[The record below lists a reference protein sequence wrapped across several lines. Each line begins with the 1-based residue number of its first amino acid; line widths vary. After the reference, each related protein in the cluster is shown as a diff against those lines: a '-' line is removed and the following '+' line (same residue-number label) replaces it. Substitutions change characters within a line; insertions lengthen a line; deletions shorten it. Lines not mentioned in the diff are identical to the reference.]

1 MNKRAQILVSIL
13 LVAAVSAAVIL
24 YARSGSS
31 RNDTA
36 GEMAGHQHA
45 APAGGNELN
54 PVRLSDDMAR
64 RIGISFATARL
75 RPLERSLRSVGM
87 VVYDETRLVDVNPK
101 IEGWVERLHVD
112 FTGAVVR
119 KGQPLLDV
127 YSPMLV
133 SAQEELL
140 LARRLV
146 DDTALEPG
154 GQAAPRAQE
163 LLESARRRL
172 DYWDIPQDEIA
183 RIEASGSVTRTIT
196 LPAPASGIVVEK
208 HVVLGARFMPGMNL
222 YRIAD
227 LSRVW
232 IEAEI
237 FEKDLSLIRLG
248 QSARVSFEAY
258 PGESFSALVTY
269 VYPTVSVE
277 ARTGRIR
284 MERANADLRLKPG
297 MYASVQFSLPTKE
310 GSLVIP
316 RSAVLTTGERSIVFV
331 SEHGMLMPREVVPGL
346 LNGDDIEIL
355 SGLEPDE
362 VVVSSATFLIDAEA
376 NLSSVMDAMGE
387 MGDSVASESG
397 PRGRD
402 PARRDMDEGAPDH
415 EDHDMGNGS

>member
-1 MNKRAQILVSIL
+1 
-13 LVAAVSAAVIL
+13 
-24 YARSGSS
+24 
-31 RNDTA
+31 
-36 GEMAGHQHA
+36 
-45 APAGGNELN
+45 
-54 PVRLSDDMAR
+54 
-64 RIGISFATARL
+64 
-75 RPLERSLRSVGM
+75 
-87 VVYDETRLVDVNPK
+87 
-101 IEGWVERLHVD
+101 
-112 FTGAVVR
+112 
-119 KGQPLLDV
+119 
-127 YSPMLV
+127 
-133 SAQEELL
+133 
-140 LARRLV
+140 
-146 DDTALEPG
+146 
-154 GQAAPRAQE
+154 
-163 LLESARRRL
+163 
-172 DYWDIPQDEIA
+172 
-183 RIEASGSVTRTIT
+183 
-196 LPAPASGIVVEK
+196 
-208 HVVLGARFMPGMNL
+208 MPGMNL

-297 MYASVQFSLPTKE
+297 MYASVQFSLPPKE